1 LKIGFDE
8 IRLINAL
15 DSIARVS
22 AKDCF
27 VEENTIVYLV
37 PNEGMRKAIGKNGS
51 TIEKVKKQLG
61 KNIELYEY
69 SSKPEEFFSK
79 AFYKASVEGIEIKK
93 MKQRNV
99 AIVKTDNTNKRAI
112 LQNLGRLNKI
122 KELAKRNY
130 NIEEVRIR

>member
-1 LKIGFDE
+1 MKIGFDE

-79 AFYKASVEGIEIKK
+79 AFHKASVDGVEIKK
-93 MKQRNV
+93 MKQRNI
-99 AIVKTDNTNKRAI
+99 AIVKTDNANKRVI
-112 LQNLGRLNKI
+112 LQNLGRLNKV

-130 NIEEVRIR
+130 DIEEVRIR

>member
-1 LKIGFDE
+1 MPIH
-8 IRLINAL
+8 
-15 DSIARVS
+15 
-22 AKDCF
+22 
-27 VEENTIVYLV
+27 
-37 PNEGMRKAIGKNGS
+37 
-51 TIEKVKKQLG
+51 IEKVKKQLG